1 MCGCGILGTTILK
14 EEKIVETRFNR
25 LKIMSLVLAAVSLLV
40 AFGMYARICTLG
52 KQVEQLAKYTPKY

>member
-1 MCGCGILGTTILK
+1 M
-14 EEKIVETRFNR
+14 ETRFNR